1 MDHNEAYER
10 LLKEGFTAQQL
21 EHLARLGNDYARRE
35 MLDLPVEG
43 RSSVD
48 DRLGSGL
55 VRLSQWLM
63 KESAYLFTK
72 RHVGL
77 LLIAISAASFGV
89 MPILARFAY
98 AAGANPITTLWLRFG
113 IAAVV
118 MTVIMLVRRMPF
130 PRGRVLLGLVLMG
143 ALGYAGLSLAY
154 FTALTMASAGLVALL
169 LYLYPAL
176 VMVLSV
182 IFLREHLSR
191 VKVEVLFLALVGT
204 TLTTG
209 LVGGASALGIFLGI
223 VAALLYAI
231 YILVG
236 SHVVHQAG
244 PIASST
250 IVMISAATSYSGMV
264 IIHGPALPQ
273 SMSGWAAVVA
283 IALVSTVLAFVTFF
297 AGLKLVGPITASTL
311 STLEPVVTV
320 GLAAVVLGET
330 MDLLQLCGGVL
341 ILLAAITLIRSETRQ
356 QRPNDP
362 LVRGVPKGKRS
373 LLGQGKM
380 KGADYDPSTTCHNHI
395 TPQMA
400 YQGRNNGSSR

>member
-1 MDHNEAYER
+1 MDRKEAYER

-21 EHLARLGNDYARRE
+21 EHLARLGKEYTRRE
-35 MLDLPVEG
+35 MLDLPVED
-43 RSSVD
+43 RSSAGN
-48 DRLGSGL
+48 RLGSGWD
-55 VRLSQWLM
+55 RLSQWLRR
-63 KESAYLFTK
+63 ESAFMFTK

-89 MPILARFAY
+89 MPILAHVAY
-98 AAGANPITTLWLRFG
+98 AAGADPITILWLRFG

-143 ALGYAGLSLAY
+143 AVGYAGVSLAY
-154 FTALTMASAGLVALL
+154 FTALTMASAGLVVLL

-182 IFLREHLSR
+182 VILRERLSR
-191 VKVEVLFLALVGT
+191 VKVGALLLALVGT
-204 TLTTG
+204 ALTTG

-244 PIASST
+244 SIASST
-250 IVMISAATSYSGMV
+250 IVMIAAATSYSGMA

-273 SMSGWAAVVA
+273 SMAGWATVVA
-283 IALVSTVLAFVTFF
+283 IALVSTVLAFVAFF
-297 AGLKLVGPITASTL
+297 AGLKLVGPIMASTL
-311 STLEPVVTV
+311 STLEPVVTI
-320 GLAAVVLGET
+320 GLAAVVLSET
-330 MDLLQLCGGVL
+330 MGPLQLCGGVL
-341 ILLAAITLIRSETRQ
+341 ILLAAVTLIRSETRKP
-356 QRPNDP
+356 RPDDP
-362 LVRGVPKGKRS
+362 HGEESTEREAA
-373 LLGQGKM
+373 LLGHGKM
-380 KGADYDPSTTCHNHI
+380 T
-395 TPQMA
+395 
-400 YQGRNNGSSR
+400 

>member
-10 LLKEGFTAQQL
+10 LLREGFTAQQL
-21 EHLARLGNDYARRE
+21 ENLARLGKDYARRE
-35 MLDLPVEG
+35 MLDFPLED
-43 RSSVD
+43 RSSAD

-55 VRLSQWLM
+55 DRLSQWLK
-63 KESAYLFTK
+63 KESAFMFTQ
-72 RHVGL
+72 RHFGL

-98 AAGANPITTLWLRFG
+98 AAGSDPITTLWLRFG
-113 IAAVV
+113 IAAMV
-118 MTVIMLVRRMPF
+118 MTAVMLMRRMPF

-143 ALGYAGLSLAY
+143 AVGYAGVSLAY

-182 IFLREHLSR
+182 VFLRERLRR
-191 VKVEVLFLALVGT
+191 VTVGSLFLALVGT
-204 TLTTG
+204 ALTTG
-209 LVGGASALGIFLGI
+209 LVGGASTLGIFLGI

-236 SHVVHQAG
+236 SRVVHQAG
-244 PIASST
+244 SIASST

-264 IIHGPALPQ
+264 IIHGPAMPQ
-273 SMSGWAAVVA
+273 SMSGWVAVVA

-320 GLAAVVLGET
+320 GLASVILSET
-330 MDLLQLCGGVL
+330 IGLLQLCGGVL

-362 LVRGVPKGKRS
+362 
-373 LLGQGKM
+373 QG
-380 KGADYDPSTTCHNHI
+380 GGSTEREAALI
-395 TPQMA
+395 GIGEA
-400 YQGRNNGSSR
+400 EGRTSCSNVTTTTK

>member
-1 MDHNEAYER
+1 MDHNEAYKR
-10 LLKEGFTAQQL
+10 LLREGFTAQQL
-21 EHLARLGNDYARRE
+21 ENLARLGKDYARRE
-35 MLDLPVEG
+35 MLYLPVEG
-43 RSSVD
+43 RSSAD

-55 VRLSQWLM
+55 ARLSQWLM

-77 LLIAISAASFGV
+77 LLITISAASFGV

-98 AAGANPITTLWLRFG
+98 AAGADPITTLWLRFW

-118 MTVIMLVRRMPF
+118 MAVIMLLRRLPF

-143 ALGYAGLSLAY
+143 ALGYAGVSLAY

-182 IFLREHLSR
+182 IFLRERLSR

-244 PIASST
+244 SIASST
-250 IVMISAATSYSGMV
+250 IVMIAAATSYSGMV

-330 MDLLQLCGGVL
+330 MGLLQLCGGVL

-362 LVRGVPKGKRS
+362 HGEG
-373 LLGQGKM
+373 
-380 KGADYDPSTTCHNHI
+380 STEREATLIGTRENE
-395 TPQMA
+395 
-400 YQGRNNGSSR
+400 RNRR

>member
-1 MDHNEAYER
+1 MDHKEAYKR
-10 LLKEGFTAQQL
+10 LLREGFTAQQL
-21 EHLARLGNDYARRE
+21 ENLARLGKDYARRE
-35 MLDLPVEG
+35 MLDLPVED
-43 RSSVD
+43 RSSAD

-55 VRLSQWLM
+55 ARLSQWLR
-63 KESAYLFTK
+63 KERAYLFTK

-118 MTVIMLVRRMPF
+118 MTAVMLVRRMPF

-143 ALGYAGLSLAY
+143 ALGYAGVSLAY

-176 VMVLSV
+176 VMVLSFV
-182 IFLREHLSR
+182 FLRERPSR

-244 PIASST
+244 SIASST
-250 IVMISAATSYSGMV
+250 IVMIAAATSYSGMV

-297 AGLKLVGPITASTL
+297 VGLKLVGPITASTL

-330 MDLLQLCGGVL
+330 MGLLQLCGGVL

-362 LVRGVPKGKRS
+362 HGEG
-373 LLGQGKM
+373 
-380 KGADYDPSTTCHNHI
+380 STEREATLIGTRENE
-395 TPQMA
+395 
-400 YQGRNNGSSR
+400 RNRL

>member
-10 LLKEGFTAQQL
+10 LLKEGFTARQL
-21 EHLARLGNDYARRE
+21 EYLARLGNDYARRE
-35 MLDLPVEG
+35 MLDLPVED
-43 RSSVD
+43 RSSAD

-55 VRLSQWLM
+55 ARLSQWLM
-63 KESAYLFTK
+63 KESAFMFTK

-89 MPILARFAY
+89 MPILARFSY
-98 AAGANPITTLWLRFG
+98 AAGADPITTLWLRFV

-118 MTVIMLVRRMPF
+118 MTAVMLVRRMPF
-130 PRGRVLLGLVLMG
+130 PCGHVLLGLVLMG
-143 ALGYAGLSLAY
+143 ALGYAGVSLAY

-182 IFLREHLSR
+182 IFLRERLSR
-191 VKVEVLFLALVGT
+191 VKVEVLFLALVGR
-204 TLTTG
+204 
-209 LVGGASALGIFLGI
+209 ASALGIFLGI

-244 PIASST
+244 SIASST
-250 IVMISAATSYSGMV
+250 IVMIAAATSYSGMV

-283 IALVSTVLAFVTFF
+283 IALASTVLAFVTFF

-320 GLAAVVLGET
+320 GLAAVVLSET
-330 MDLLQLCGGVL
+330 MGLLQLCGGVL
-341 ILLAAITLIRSETRQ
+341 ILLAAITLIRNETRQ
-356 QRPNDP
+356 QRPND
-362 LVRGVPKGKRS
+362 L
-373 LLGQGKM
+373 QGE
-380 KGADYDPSTTCHNHI
+380 GSTEREAALIRTSTTAAL
-395 TPQMA
+395 M
-400 YQGRNNGSSR
+400 

>member
-1 MDHNEAYER
+1 
-10 LLKEGFTAQQL
+10 
-21 EHLARLGNDYARRE
+21 
-35 MLDLPVEG
+35 
-43 RSSVD
+43 
-48 DRLGSGL
+48 
-55 VRLSQWLM
+55 
-63 KESAYLFTK
+63 
-72 RHVGL
+72 
-77 LLIAISAASFGV
+77 
-89 MPILARFAY
+89 
-98 AAGANPITTLWLRFG
+98 
-113 IAAVV
+113 
-118 MTVIMLVRRMPF
+118 
-130 PRGRVLLGLVLMG
+130 MG
-143 ALGYAGLSLAY
+143 AVGYAGVSLAY

-182 IFLREHLSR
+182 IFRRERLSR

-244 PIASST
+244 SIASST
-250 IVMISAATSYSGMV
+250 IVMIAAATSYSGMV

-330 MDLLQLCGGVL
+330 MGLLQLCGGAL

-356 QRPNDP
+356 QRPSD
-362 LVRGVPKGKRS
+362 L
-373 LLGQGKM
+373 QGE
-380 KGADYDPSTTCHNHI
+380 GSTEREATLIGTRENE
-395 TPQMA
+395 
-400 YQGRNNGSSR
+400 RNRL

>member
-1 MDHNEAYER
+1 MDHKEAYER

-21 EHLARLGNDYARRE
+21 ENLARLSNDYARRE
-35 MLDLPVEG
+35 MLYLPLED
-43 RSSVD
+43 RSSAD
-48 DRLGSGL
+48 DRLGRG
-55 VRLSQWLM
+55 VGRLSQWLM
-63 KESAYLFTK
+63 KESASLFTK

-98 AAGANPITTLWLRFG
+98 AAGADPITTLWLRFG
-113 IAAVV
+113 IAAMV
-118 MTVIMLVRRMPF
+118 MAVIMLVRRMPF

-143 ALGYAGLSLAY
+143 ALGYAGVSLAY

-182 IFLREHLSR
+182 ISLRERLGR

-244 PIASST
+244 SIASST
-250 IVMISAATSYSGMV
+250 IVMIAAATSYSGMV

-273 SMSGWAAVVA
+273 SMCGWAAVVA

-320 GLAAVVLGET
+320 DLAAVVLGET
-330 MDLLQLCGGVL
+330 MGLLQLCGGVL

-362 LVRGVPKGKRS
+362 HGEGSAEREATLIGTRE
-373 LLGQGKM
+373 
-380 KGADYDPSTTCHNHI
+380 NE
-395 TPQMA
+395 
-400 YQGRNNGSSR
+400 RNRL